1 MTNVAPNGT
10 KGMGRVPGVMAST
23 TEQSSYSETYIR
35 KDPTDV
41 GFKNAC
47 WTFFGLIHVT
57 TDVITIVPSQE
68 RRSLLRLQQF
78 QHPPTRN
85 QWQTRPAST
94 SPSSTRPWPPD

>member
-68 RRSLLRLQQF
+68 RRSLWRLQQF
-78 QHPPTRN
+78 
-85 QWQTRPAST
+85 
-94 SPSSTRPWPPD
+94 

>member
-1 MTNVAPNGT
+1 MTNIVPNGT

-68 RRSLLRLQQF
+68 RRSLLRLHTVRELGASF
-78 QHPPTRN
+78 AVAHLCGKVSIE
-85 QWQTRPAST
+85 QTL
-94 SPSSTRPWPPD
+94 